1 MKRSLN
7 VSAPLLAAAALS
19 LLTGCRE
26 QMKRCVDE
34 QNHVVPDNLCQ
45 NQPNNGQ
52 THGAYGPMIYPYR
65 YYYGGYGGYG
75 LGSSVGGGG
84 YMPSPGT
91 SYSTST
97 TRGGFGGSSGGSGG
111 GDASSGSGS

>member
-7 VSAPLLAAAALS
+7 VSAPLLAAAALT

-45 NQPNNGQ
+45 KDPSN
-52 THGAYGPMIYPYR
+52 GPMGPINGPYR
-65 YYYGGYGGYG
+65 YYYGGSGGYNI
-75 LGSSVGGGG
+75 GSPVSGGG
-84 YMPSPGT
+84 YTPSAGT

-111 GDASSGSGS
+111 GDSSSGSGS

>member
-1 MKRSLN
+1 MKRSLQ

-52 THGAYGPMIYPYR
+52 TNGAYGPIYSPYR
-65 YYYGGYGGYG
+65 YYYGGTGSYGI
-75 LGSSVGGGG
+75 GSSVSGGG
-84 YMPSPGT
+84 YIPSAGT

-111 GDASSGSGS
+111 GDSSSGSGS

>member
-26 QMKRCVDE
+26 QMKSCVDE

>member
-26 QMKRCVDE
+26 YMKRCVDE
-34 QNHVVPDNLCQ
+34 QNHVVADNLCQ
-45 NQPNNGQ
+45 NQNI
-52 THGAYGPMIYPYR
+52 TGPPSGTPGPFYSPYHF
-65 YYYGGYGGYG
+65 YYGGSGSYAV
-75 LGSSVGGGG
+75 GSSATGGS
-84 YMPSPGT
+84 YIPSAGV

-111 GDASSGSGS
+111 GDSSSGSGS

>member
-19 LLTGCRE
+19 LLTGCRQ

-45 NQPNNGQ
+45 NQNI
-52 THGAYGPMIYPYR
+52 TGPTSNSPGPFYSPYR
-65 YYYGGYGGYG
+65 FYYGGYGGYG
-75 LGSSVGGGG
+75 IGSSVNGGS
-84 YMPSPGT
+84 YIPSPGT
-91 SYSTST
+91 HYSTST
-97 TRGGFGGSSGGSGG
+97 TRGGFGGSAESSGG
-111 GDASSGSGS
+111 GHSSSGSGS

>member
-45 NQPNNGQ
+45 NLPNGGQ
-52 THGAYGPMIYPYR
+52 TGAYGPIYPYR
-65 YYYGGYGGYG
+65 YYYGGSGGYG
-75 LGSSVGGGG
+75 IGSPVSGGG
-84 YMPSPGT
+84 YIPSPGT

-111 GDASSGSGS
+111 GDSSSGSGS